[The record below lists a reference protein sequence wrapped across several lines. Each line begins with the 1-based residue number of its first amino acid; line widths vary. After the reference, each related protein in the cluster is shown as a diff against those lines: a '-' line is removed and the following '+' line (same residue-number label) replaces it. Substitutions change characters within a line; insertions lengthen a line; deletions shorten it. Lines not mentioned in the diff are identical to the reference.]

1 VTALAG
7 MFTDIRALRGVMALT
22 TDQGKLYTE
31 SLASQK
37 AAHLGAGATADTLKV
52 QLQSVAAQWQILQ
65 NRVHASAVEFGTT
78 LLPALNGSIHG
89 IEVLGGVVSHD
100 GVRQVTEFVLALTAV
115 NGAIRL
121 MRVAID
127 SEAVASL
134 TRLVGAE
141 GAAAAASSGLTL
153 AINNFGRIGAIGTVF
168 FALAQGAI
176 ALDRAT
182 QSAAPDVDKLR
193 DSLVD
198 LAYQGNLG
206 GEAIKAFGPG
216 LKSLGDEI
224 QRIVDPSVAGRVG
237 DIISSVASFGQFGGT
252 GQLEEAHRDLD
263 ALDKA
268 LAGLVTSGH
277 VQTADRIFG
286 DLSSA
291 AVEQGVSVSDLSRVL
306 PKYNQAVASLGTNA
320 KIAAN
325 ETQQQA
331 GGLQDVSQAAQDAAQ
346 KLQQL
351 RDSAQQAFSG
361 SFDIIGQFQPGKSDA
376 AVTRAQDKLI
386 ASKKSL
392 TQEEARY
399 DAQKKHS
406 VSSEQALANARDR
419 VTKATQDLTAAQ
431 RKASSE
437 SNLQKIYADDLA
449 KGQQF
454 VKDIRSLLKRGL
466 DPAEVERLLTAGP
479 EKSGALARALS
490 SDKSGKL
497 IKLSNQNE
505 RQLANLAIR
514 AANLMQQALD
524 KHRTRPRSCVTSG
537 VVNAPDGRWLADVA
551 DRRSDR

>member
-1 VTALAG
+1 
-7 MFTDIRALRGVMALT
+7 
-22 TDQGKLYTE
+22 
-31 SLASQK
+31 
-37 AAHLGAGATADTLKV
+37 
-52 QLQSVAAQWQILQ
+52 
-65 NRVHASAVEFGTT
+65 
-78 LLPALNGSIHG
+78 
-89 IEVLGGVVSHD
+89 
-100 GVRQVTEFVLALTAV
+100 
-115 NGAIRL
+115 
-121 MRVAID
+121 
-127 SEAVASL
+127 
-134 TRLVGAE
+134 
-141 GAAAAASSGLTL
+141 
-153 AINNFGRIGAIGTVF
+153 
-168 FALAQGAI
+168 
-176 ALDRAT
+176 
-182 QSAAPDVDKLR
+182 
-193 DSLVD
+193 
-198 LAYQGNLG
+198 
-206 GEAIKAFGPG
+206 
-216 LKSLGDEI
+216 
-224 QRIVDPSVAGRVG
+224 
-237 DIISSVASFGQFGGT
+237 
-252 GQLEEAHRDLD
+252 
-263 ALDKA
+263 
-268 LAGLVTSGH
+268 
-277 VQTADRIFG
+277 
-286 DLSSA
+286 
-291 AVEQGVSVSDLSRVL
+291 VSVSDLSRVL
-306 PKYNQAVASLGTNA
+306 PKYNQAVASLGTTA

-361 SFDIIGQFQPGKSDA
+361 SVRHHRQFQPGKSDA

-392 TQEEARY
+392 DPGRGPLRRAEEALGVLR
-399 DAQKKHS
+399 AGAGQRTRPGHES
-406 VSSEQALANARDR
+406 HA
-419 VTKATQDLTAAQ
+419 DLTAAQ

-524 KHRTRPRSCVTSG
+524 KHPVFVTVGAAINPLLTPGGDRAYAGDSPHVAGGGARPARGSAPVVVIHHGSAGSSRTTNIHVDKVEAPTRPRSCVTSG